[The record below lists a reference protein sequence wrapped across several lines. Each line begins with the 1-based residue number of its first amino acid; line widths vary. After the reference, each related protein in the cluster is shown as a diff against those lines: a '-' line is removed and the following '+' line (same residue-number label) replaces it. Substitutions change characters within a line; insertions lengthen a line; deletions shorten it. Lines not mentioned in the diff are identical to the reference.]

1 MSRLIGYNLV
11 RHALGG
17 NVPKCSQMFLKSSL
31 LLVNRMGT
39 KGQQRTETQN
49 ERGQQMFN
57 EIKYACLRSRE
68 TLVQD
73 AAGAAAL
80 VVMLIAALY
89 LPGTF

>member
-1 MSRLIGYNLV
+1 
-11 RHALGG
+11 
-17 NVPKCSQMFLKSSL
+17 
-31 LLVNRMGT
+31 
-39 KGQQRTETQN
+39 
-49 ERGQQMFN
+49 MFN